1 MKREAEMPDRSLV
14 AGDGGKGRGVV
25 EADLEAL
32 EESLSLTDEEGSGSE
47 GGGAAAKKSDGSS
60 GFRVI
65 LLICLSLLCLL
76 LAAVGLHFIKSRID
90 GPSSIHA
97 AKVESAISII
107 RPVPHPTYRVMLDF
121 LIAYQVQGREMITAF
136 RMEAL
141 FRSMLKYKNF
151 KQNTV
156 LFRQTVY
163 NFLLRQ
169 NAADNTVQSWHSVF
183 QNNLLDFMRVNLPA
197 SCPDRIRLTQV
208 ENL

>member
-90 GPSSIHA
+90 GPSS
-97 AKVESAISII
+97 
-107 RPVPHPTYRVMLDF
+107 
-121 LIAYQVQGREMITAF
+121 
-136 RMEAL
+136 
-141 FRSMLKYKNF
+141 
-151 KQNTV
+151 
-156 LFRQTVY
+156 
-163 NFLLRQ
+163 
-169 NAADNTVQSWHSVF
+169 
-183 QNNLLDFMRVNLPA
+183 
-197 SCPDRIRLTQV
+197 
-208 ENL
+208 